1 MAELPKFGQLG
12 PRVPF
17 KCKEGNMTIQKI
29 NTVGGDI
36 PGPVFA
42 SPIEDKMW
50 VKLAGDMLIEP
61 CAATDPE
68 CIGQAVGTPQFK
80 GSQPT
85 TAKTWGNYEPRRV
98 TVELMG
104 TAVRTVTLEALN
116 TAISVGNC
124 VKFGATTAQ
133 AFDKA
138 TVENGTRALV
148 ASLQHT
154 GAKIPVLFGFYG
166 LLTRT

>member
-12 PRVPF
+12 PRIPF

-36 PGPVFA
+36 PGPVFQ
-42 SPIEDKMW
+42 SPITDKMW
-50 VKLAGDMLIEP
+50 VKLAGDWLIEP

-68 CIGQAVGTPQFK
+68 CIGQVVGTPKFQ
-80 GSQPT
+80 GQQPT
-85 TAKTWGNYEPRRV
+85 VAANWGSYEPRRV
-98 TVELMG
+98 DVELMG

-124 VKFGATTAQ
+124 VKFGGTTAQ
-133 AFDKA
+133 TYDKA

-148 ASLQHT
+148 AALQHT